1 MYGFVITTA
10 GEAMLARAA
19 AGETLVLDGA
29 SVGKGVVLSATAAK
43 ALTALIDPVAE
54 ATTSSPAVA
63 GQQIS
68 ITVEYRNDMNG
79 GLETGFALSEFGI
92 TAHVGDDPSGLLYYG
107 SLGDAPQTVKPIDQ
121 GLDAHRF
128 PVAIAV
134 TGEVSVTLDYPAGG
148 FVTWDELGDLDY
160 DPAGSA
166 AAVKEELEA
175 DLATR
180 MQHIGNI
187 TKYDTVLAAASAL
200 TVDGTFFGDPSSSI
214 YNAEDKPPNTTA
226 VQYFVMLDGT
236 TGRRVV
242 LAVGYAATDEYRY
255 FGTRDIL
262 NGAWLN
268 EWKKLATADSV
279 LNINQLNSAGLDFNA
294 IVKDGRYQMQGQLLN
309 SPPWIYPNY
318 GHFYL
323 DVFRHMDIWVRQV
336 AYEANSNRV
345 YTRLCHDG
353 IWDPWEPIATKGGS
367 VAFTTKAPDQAG
379 WKVIG
384 ALPNDKKAQV
394 IRFFTSSYSEATGL
408 LVLSY
413 QWGTNLTYIGA
424 DLGSNAMTKFRL
436 TADTESAGTVYL
448 EGYLSEATV
457 GHIFQFDDLTGG
469 MTLNNELVAS
479 THPYVRAELDI
490 SGGGLCLSKPLQPQ
504 HGGTGSNTLTPDP
517 STAGARAISAGTA
530 DLTAGSSAL
539 ATGQIYL
546 VYG

>member
-29 SVGKGVVLSATAAK
+29 SVGKGVAQSAADAK

-54 ATTSSPAVA
+54 ATTSVPAVA

-166 AAVKEELEA
+166 AAVKKELEA

-187 TKYDTVLAAASAL
+187 TEYNTVLAAASAL

-214 YNAEDKPPNTTA
+214 YNATDKPPGTTD
-226 VQYFVMLDGT
+226 VQYFVMLGGT

-242 LAVGYAATDEYRY
+242 LAVGYAGSAAGR
-255 FGTRDIL
+255 FVGTRDIL

-268 EWKKLATADSV
+268 EWRELVDTQYLKENYNWLWLSDDVLTESVAPTEYPMGTSIFFSNATWNGLV
-279 LNINQLNSAGLDFNA
+279 SATVYTERKTNA
-294 IVKDGRYQMQGQLLN
+294 QIMQRIYMWGNPNVYYRIGDMQGN
-309 SPPWIYPNY
+309 W
-318 GHFYL
+318 
-323 DVFRHMDIWVRQV
+323 MAW
-336 AYEANSNRV
+336 NR
-345 YTRLCHDG
+345 
-353 IWDPWEPIATKGGS
+353 IAT
-367 VAFTTKAPDQAG
+367 
-379 WKVIG
+379 I
-384 ALPNDKKAQV
+384 
-394 IRFFTSSYSEATGL
+394 TSE
-408 LVLSY
+408 
-413 QWGTNLTYIGA
+413 
-424 DLGSNAMTKFRL
+424 
-436 TADTESAGTVYL
+436 
-448 EGYLSEATV
+448 
-457 GHIFQFDDLTGG
+457 
-469 MTLNNELVAS
+469 
-479 THPYVRAELDI
+479 
-490 SGGGLCLSKPLQPQ
+490 
-504 HGGTGSNTLTPDP
+504 P
-517 STAGARAISAGTA
+517 STAGARAISAGTT
-530 DLTAGSSAL
+530 DLSAGSSAL

>member
-10 GEAMLARAA
+10 GESMLARAA

-29 SVGKGVVLSATAAK
+29 SVGKGVVLSAADAK

-92 TAHVGDDPSGLLYYG
+92 TAHVGADPSGLLYYG

-134 TGEVSVTLDYPAGG
+134 TGEVTVTMDYPAGG

-214 YNAEDKPPNTTA
+214 YNAEDKPPNTTD

-242 LAVGYAATDEYRY
+242 LAVGYAATEEYRY

-268 EWKKLATADSV
+268 EWRPLPTAAEV
-279 LNINQLNSAGLDFNA
+279 
-294 IVKDGRYQMQGQLLN
+294 
-309 SPPWIYPNY
+309 
-318 GHFYL
+318 
-323 DVFRHMDIWVRQV
+323 
-336 AYEANSNRV
+336 
-345 YTRLCHDG
+345 
-353 IWDPWEPIATKGGS
+353 
-367 VAFTTKAPDQAG
+367 
-379 WKVIG
+379 
-384 ALPNDKKAQV
+384 DKKAVKSYGVLTEKDLLAWAKKQDGSGAFNVNPAVTTEGVPTVAWYSGFFEKSADGAYKLTLTQADNGKTSINVTYAQEWIGWLELADVRKTMVVDTRTQV
-394 IRFFTSSYSEATGL
+394 AVDMNQLTKPGAYRNLFDSGVAQAPYHTPFGEEIAGYDNATYYNII
-408 LVLSY
+408 VL
-413 QWGTNLTYIGA
+413 GELN
-424 DLGSNAMTKFRL
+424 RL
-436 TADTESAGTVYL
+436 TQICTSVFTHNR
-448 EGYLSEATV
+448 GYWWRARHDSYWSPWFRIATITSE
-457 GHIFQFDDLTGG
+457 
-469 MTLNNELVAS
+469 
-479 THPYVRAELDI
+479 
-490 SGGGLCLSKPLQPQ
+490 
-504 HGGTGSNTLTPDP
+504 P
-517 STAGARAISAGTA
+517 STAGARAISAGTT
-530 DLTAGSSAL
+530 DLTAGASAL
-539 ATGQIYL
+539 ATGQIHL